1 MDRVD
6 EAHRMAQ
13 KAIADIKTAIVM
25 LLTEL
30 DLGQGLRNV
39 DIGRQLGIY
48 AGHAGH
54 EGHISRTMLALLES
68 DGIVTQDADTKR
80 WRLR

>member
-6 EAHRMAQ
+6 EAYRIAQ
-13 KAIADIKTAIVM
+13 KAVADMKAAIVM
-25 LLTEL
+25 LLRERDTA
-30 DLGQGLRNV
+30 QGLRNV
-39 DIGRQLGIY
+39 DIGRRLGIY
-48 AGHAGH
+48 AGHKGH
-54 EGHISRTMLALLES
+54 EGHISRTLLALLES

>member
-6 EAHRMAQ
+6 EAYRIAQ
-13 KAIADIKTAIVM
+13 KAVADMKAAIVM
-25 LLTEL
+25 LLRERDTA
-30 DLGQGLRNV
+30 QGLRNV
-39 DIGRQLGIY
+39 DIGRRLGIY
-48 AGHAGH
+48 DGHAGH

>member
-6 EAHRMAQ
+6 EAYRIAQ
-13 KAIADIKTAIVM
+13 KAVADMKAAIVM
-25 LLTEL
+25 LLRERDTA
-30 DLGQGLRNV
+30 QGLRNV
-39 DIGRQLGIY
+39 DIGRRLGIY
-48 AGHAGH
+48 AGHEGH
-54 EGHISRTMLALLES
+54 EGHISRTLLAQLES